1 MTVNKMVRIITGSIL
16 CGFIGGEMNLGTELT
31 IFFGLCFGAFIMT
44 FE

>member
-16 CGFIGGEMNLGTELT
+16 CGFVAGELNLGTELA
-31 IFFGLCFGAFIMT
+31 ILFGLCFGAFIMT